1 MMEMNIIAISMNTAN
16 NANEKEMDNMKA
28 NLGIERMVKLMIEN
42 YSVARENI
50 VMRLINKA
58 NVDDSE
64 VYVPMEDLAVV
75 FRLKLDEGRL
85 AKVTETMV
93 DRWGVDIKTLLK
105 DAQDTT
111 ERLEPLMLQTLPG
124 VLGGMFGVDIESED
138 SSIYVVSTESMVGG
152 AVSLFY
158 STTIRKLMTRL
169 NTSKLL
175 VIPSSIHETL
185 VMPFGEVDTD
195 YINSVIKDVNETQVT
210 PNERL
215 SNHAYAYGFHEDKPF
230 FVSL

>member
-28 NLGIERMVKLMIEN
+28 NLGIERIVKLMIEN

-111 ERLEPLMLQTLPG
+111 ERLEQLMLQTLPG
-124 VLGGMFGVDIESED
+124 VLGGMFGVDVESED

-152 AVSLFY
+152 AVALFY
-158 STTIRKLMTRL
+158 PTTIRKLMTRL

-185 VMPFGEVDTD
+185 VMPFGECDTD
-195 YINSVIKDVNETQVT
+195 YINSVIKDVNETQVA

-215 SNHAYAYGFHEDKPF
+215 SDHAYAYGLHEDKPF

>member
-1 MMEMNIIAISMNTAN
+1 MMEINIMAISMNTIN
-16 NANEKEMDNMKA
+16 NANEKEMDNMKT
-28 NLGIERMVKLMIEN
+28 NLDIERMVKLMIEN
-42 YSVARENI
+42 YSVAKENI

-64 VYVPMEDLAVV
+64 VYVPMEDLAFV
-75 FRLKLDEGRL
+75 FRLKLDKSRL

-124 VLGGMFGVDIESED
+124 VLGGMFGVDVGSED

-152 AVSLFY
+152 AVALFY
-158 STTIRKLMTRL
+158 PTTIRKLMTRL

-175 VIPSSIHETL
+175 VIPSSIHEFL

-195 YINSVIKDVNETQVT
+195 YINSVIKDVNETQVA

-215 SNHAYAYGFHEDKPF
+215 SDHAYAYGFHEDKPF